1 MAPRRSNGG
10 GQPSHVRPLQGVR
23 ILALE
28 QMQALP
34 FATQLL
40 SRLGAEVT
48 KIEAPSGG
56 DQGRGSLPAML
67 DPQGRPVGA
76 TFLRNNLNKR
86 SVCVDLKQKAGR
98 QLVCRLVPRFD
109 VVAENF
115 KSGTI
120 SRLGLGYEDLRPL
133 HPSLI
138 YVSVSGFGQD
148 AGSPYRGWPA
158 FACVAEAMSGIYEM
172 KRPPDGAPYVAPV
185 GALGDISSALFATV
199 GILAALRYRDMTGE
213 GQQVDIAM
221 LDSVI
226 AMTDIVT
233 NLWSMG
239 LDNGETG
246 PLIMQGFRARDGW
259 FVVQVGRETKFVKLV
274 EQIGHPEWADD
285 PRFATRQ
292 GWVDHLPGA
301 LGPAIEA
308 WASTLTKLEA
318 SEQLAAVGIAAGPC
332 YSEEELATDP
342 HVASRRMLV
351 EVPRTD
357 GIERPVLVPGN
368 PVKLSRMSD
377 GPDERVPWLGEHT
390 DEVLGEELKLD
401 GNELA
406 SLRAA
411 GVIA

>member
-1 MAPRRSNGG
+1 MTPPDASSDPETGEAK
-10 GQPSHVRPLQGVR
+10 PLSGVR

-40 SRLGAEVT
+40 GRLGAEVT
-48 KIEAPSGG
+48 KIEAPDTG
-56 DQGRGSLPAML
+56 DLGRGSLPAML
-67 DPQGRPVGA
+67 DPHGRPVGA

-86 SVCVDLKQKAGR
+86 SVCVDLKQEEGR
-98 QLVCRLVPRFD
+98 QLVRSLVPRFD

-148 AGSPYRGWPA
+148 TRSPYRGWPA

-172 KRPPDGAPYVAPV
+172 KRQPDSAPQVAPV

-199 GILAALRYRDMTGE
+199 GILAALRHRDMTGA
-213 GQQVDIAM
+213 GQQVDVAM

-239 LDNGETG
+239 LDKGETG
-246 PLIMQGFRARDGW
+246 PLIMQGFRAGDGW
-259 FVVQVGRETKFVKLV
+259 FVIQVGREVQFTRLV
-274 EQIGHPEWADD
+274 EQIGHPEWAND

-301 LGPAIEA
+301 LRPAIEA
-308 WASTLTKLEA
+308 WASKLTKLEA
-318 SEQLAAVGIAAGPC
+318 CERLAAAGIAAGPC
-332 YSEEELATDP
+332 YSAVELATDP
-342 HVASRRMLV
+342 HVASRHMLV
-351 EVPRTD
+351 EVARTD
-357 GIERPVLVPGN
+357 GIEQPVLVPGN
-368 PVKLSRMSD
+368 PVKLSRMPD

-390 DEVLGEELKLD
+390 DEVLRDELRLD
-401 GNELA
+401 PVEISA
-406 SLRAA
+406 LRAA